1 MQSVSR
7 ILLAD
12 DQVAKNPAIDSKV
25 VKEAERA
32 RRELETLGVWED
44 SGSRV
49 RNPLEI
55 RPALR
60 QREQKTPQRMIQG
73 KVRPSSGPIRGP
85 M

>member
-7 ILLAD
+7 FLLTEE
-12 DQVAKNPAIDSKV
+12 QIAKNPAIDPKV

-32 RRELETLGVWED
+32 RKELETLGVWEE

-55 RPALR
+55 KPDPTSHG
-60 QREQKTPQRMIQG
+60 QKMAQLMTQ
-73 KVRPSSGPIRGP
+73 SE
-85 M
+85 